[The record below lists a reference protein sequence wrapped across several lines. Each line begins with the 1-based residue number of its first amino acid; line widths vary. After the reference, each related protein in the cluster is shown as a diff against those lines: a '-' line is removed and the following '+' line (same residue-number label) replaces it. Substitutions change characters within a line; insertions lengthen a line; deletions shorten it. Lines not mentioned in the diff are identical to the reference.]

1 MCEPREVHMGQDDEV
16 GTGADRVI
24 DGTASLE
31 RLATGASWSEGPVWL
46 PKARRVRWSDIPG
59 DRILEYSLDTGT
71 LSVYGTDV
79 GFTNGR
85 TLDLEGR
92 VVQCS
97 HGHRRIERDVA
108 GTVTEVVASYGG
120 VRLNSPNDV
129 VVALDGASGSR
140 TRLRDH
146 LPARG
151 VSRHRGVRRQV
162 RVPA

>member
-140 TRLRDH
+140 TPPTGSP
-146 LPARG
+146 PARG